1 MKMLGIEKNMS
12 TITAI
17 CRSLFLSGNQLT
29 GSDLLLL
36 LQDKTQPMNAL
47 SSSQAEVLQNFK
59 LLQNR
64 EGIIQ
69 IHTVNAAPV
78 KLSFIKFL
86 NSSHVKVLPLDNDD
100 LKISVI
106 DGVEFET
113 GTFREKINSFVLELS
128 TGNIVFDLGR
138 EHLILSKNLNHE
150 LNLDVIHPS
159 K

>member
-1 MKMLGIEKNMS
+1 MGIEKTMC
-12 TITAI
+12 TIAAI
-17 CRSLFLSGNQLT
+17 CRSLSLSGNQLAGT
-29 GSDLLLL
+29 DLLLL

-47 SSSQAEVLQNFK
+47 TSSQTELLQSFK

-64 EGIIQ
+64 GGIIQ
-69 IHTVNAAPV
+69 INTVNAAPV

-86 NSSHVKVLPLDNDD
+86 NSSHVKILPLDNDD
-100 LKISVI
+100 LKIKVI
-106 DGVEFET
+106 DGIEFET

-150 LNLDVIHPS
+150 LSLDVIHPP